1 MAKNEAGG
9 DKAPEQKPAGSGG
22 LKQLILA
29 GLLLVGMVI
38 GSASAAIVAAS
49 YMMKSSETDASNTAA
64 GDDAESAK
72 DALDKE
78 TVTTFNKSQESA
90 PEEQQEKTDDPAEL
104 QFSFDEPQL
113 VNVQRTQHRRYLS
126 CKPVFYMSNRKAREA
141 MEKKWSVDLQ
151 NLMIPIL
158 KSKTLDQLDAPDITK
173 EIAREI
179 TEAVNAKIRLMD
191 DDGNL
196 IGKVVQVKFTQ
207 FVVQ

>member
-1 MAKNEAGG
+1 MAKNETSSE
-9 DKAPEQKPAGSGG
+9 KAPEQKAAGSGG
-22 LKQLILA
+22 RKQLILA
-29 GLLLVGMVI
+29 GLLLVGMVV

-64 GDDAESAK
+64 GDDAEAAK
-72 DALDKE
+72 DGSGKDRVA
-78 TVTTFNKSQESA
+78 TSNKSREGS
-90 PEEQQEKTDDPAEL
+90 PEEEQEKTNDPAKL

-113 VNVQRTQHRRYLS
+113 VNVYRTQHRRYLS
-126 CKPVFYMSNRKAREA
+126 CKPVFYMSNRDAKEEI
-141 MEKKWSVDLQ
+141 EKRAVALQ

-179 TEAVNAKIRLMD
+179 TETVNAKIKLVD
-191 DDGNL
+191 DDDKL
-196 IGKVVQVKFTQ
+196 IGKVMQVKFTQ